1 MIWSVAPISALAQ
14 QDTNESPVSVAPL
27 SPQPAGNL
35 PEVLILGNREAQLER
50 KNSDVQKIVISE
62 EDVERYG
69 DATVGDVLRRFP
81 GMTFTGPAG
90 VSKDVR
96 MRGLDKGYTQFLI
109 NGEPVPGA
117 TQDRQIQVDRLPAD
131 TIERIEIIRNPS
143 AEYDASGIGGTIN
156 IVLKNRADDMTR
168 LRAAYG
174 HNGDMKVGDVVA
186 QWSRRLEDVDL
197 IVALSHTVGAEDV
210 VEDKEKYNA
219 SGVVTEREHKP
230 KPVEK
235 SETLLAPRL
244 TWRLGN
250 DRLILD
256 PFVSLGT
263 EDKVESSETR
273 NGTTGVLTKSSRK
286 SEDKDD
292 VLGRLSARYE
302 GQRDWGHW
310 YGKLGVQQARIDKD
324 AYTVEK
330 NASGVVNKRTQEKE
344 TVDEQ
349 QAYAG
354 GGLSIPL
361 GGTHQLKTGIEFRQT
376 DYNKDKK
383 AAEATNATNPLT
395 PKAAGA
401 NDIYDIVEHK
411 SVVYLQDEWRMAEN
425 HWLTPGLR
433 LERIDREATDRTGFT
448 RDSTDTASNPS
459 LHYRWAYNKDTNLR
473 ASVAQTLRLPK
484 FDAVNP
490 LVTLKEPGNSATDPD
505 KGGNADLK
513 PEVATGFEL
522 GVEHFLK
529 GNRGAVG
536 LNFYNREVDD
546 YIQKQ
551 TRLEGSR
558 WVERPYNVGEA
569 RFWGAELDWRLPFKL
584 NQGNEL
590 TVFGNHAEMRGEM
603 RNANT
608 GVTGDVKDLPPRTS
622 NLGVDWRHLPTR
634 VTAGFAVNYTPRY
647 TTDGTN
653 DDGEHEVKTR
663 NEATLLDFY
672 VGKSFGPKA
681 EIRLIAKNVLSI
693 EKDETTYK
701 YNPDGSFKSGERKTE
716 SSEPTVY
723 LTFESRF

>member
-1 MIWSVAPISALAQ
+1 VHQNKTNPRKKNTMLRKRPLALALGMIWSVAPMSVLAQ
-14 QDTNESPVSVAPL
+14 QDTTEPPLTVAP
-27 SPQPAGNL
+27 PPPDAAGVL

-117 TQDRQIQVDRLPAD
+117 TQERQIQVDRLPAD

-143 AEYDASGIGGTIN
+143 AEYDAGGIGGTIN

-174 HNGDMKVGDVVA
+174 RNGDMKVGDVVA
-186 QWSRRLEDVDL
+186 QWSRRLDDVDL

-219 SGVVTEREHKP
+219 AGVVTEREHKP

-235 SETLLAPRL
+235 SETLLAPHL

-263 EDKVESSETR
+263 EDKVESSEIR
-273 NGTTGVLTKSSRK
+273 NGAGTLTKSSRK

-292 VLGRLSARYE
+292 TLGRLSARYE
-302 GQRDWGHW
+302 GQRDWGNW
-310 YGKLGVQQARIDKD
+310 YGKLGVQQGRIDKD

-330 NASGVVNKRTQEKE
+330 NAAGVVNKRTQEDE

-361 GGTHQLKTGIEFRQT
+361 GSAHQLKAGIEFRQT
-376 DYNKDKK
+376 DYSKDKTV
-383 AAEATNATNPLT
+383 ASANNATSPLT
-395 PKAAGA
+395 PTAPGA
-401 NDIYDIVEHK
+401 NDIYDIAEDK

-425 HWLTPGLR
+425 HWLTPGVR
-433 LERIDREATDRTGFT
+433 VERVEREATDRTDYT
-448 RDSTDTASNPS
+448 RNSTDTASNPS

-473 ASVAQTLRLPK
+473 ASVAQTLKQPK

-490 LVTLKEPGNSATDPD
+490 LVTSATGANTSTNPD

-558 WVERPYNVGEA
+558 WVERSYNVGEA
-569 RFWGAELDWRLPFKL
+569 RF
-584 NQGNEL
+584 
-590 TVFGNHAEMRGEM
+590 
-603 RNANT
+603 
-608 GVTGDVKDLPPRTS
+608 
-622 NLGVDWRHLPTR
+622 
-634 VTAGFAVNYTPRY
+634 
-647 TTDGTN
+647 
-653 DDGEHEVKTR
+653 
-663 NEATLLDFY
+663 
-672 VGKSFGPKA
+672 
-681 EIRLIAKNVLSI
+681 
-693 EKDETTYK
+693 
-701 YNPDGSFKSGERKTE
+701 
-716 SSEPTVY
+716 
-723 LTFESRF
+723 